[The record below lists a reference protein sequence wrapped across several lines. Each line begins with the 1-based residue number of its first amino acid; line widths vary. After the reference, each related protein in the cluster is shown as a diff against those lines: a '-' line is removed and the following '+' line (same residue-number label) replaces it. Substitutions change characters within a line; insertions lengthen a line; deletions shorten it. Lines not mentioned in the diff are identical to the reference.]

1 MPDATPRR
9 SLDRHPDLVS
19 AAVYTRE
26 VPAPIASVWEN
37 VHDWEHLP
45 WLHDQAFTSIA
56 LREAGDWGWH
66 ADVGFPGDT
75 EADVE
80 LVIDSAASCY
90 VARTRTEGT
99 VRGET
104 WTRLTPLVH
113 DRTGVEVEFLLP
125 AMPEEALT
133 QAGAAMVALYTGLW
147 DQDEEMIRVRDA
159 SDPANRAA
167 SGPPEPGALV
177 ELGRWST
184 LRATL
189 PRVVAFGGHRFVLAL
204 REDRPVVFAAECPHW
219 RGPLEACAI
228 EDDGSVVCP
237 WHGYRFDVETGRS
250 SDGRGL
256 RLRRAPQIEIDE
268 GADTIRLVAS
278 GNPEQV

>member
-1 MPDATPRR
+1 MPDAMPLR
-9 SLDRHPDLVS
+9 SLDRHPDLVR
-19 AAVYTRE
+19 AATYARE
-26 VPAPIASVWEN
+26 IPAPIAAVWEN

-45 WLHDQAFTSIA
+45 WLHDQAFTKIA
-56 LREAGDWGWH
+56 LREAGAWGWH
-66 ADVGFPGDT
+66 ADVGFPGEA

-80 LVIDSAASCY
+80 LVIDHEAACY
-90 VARTRTEGT
+90 VARTRTDGM

-104 WTRLTPLVH
+104 WTRLTRLAD

-125 AMPEEALT
+125 AMPAAARA

-147 DQDEEMIRVRDA
+147 DQDAEMIRVREA
-159 SDPANRAA
+159 SDPARRAGPADRAPVALGAWSQVRA
-167 SGPPEPGALV
+167 S
-177 ELGRWST
+177 
-184 LRATL
+184 L
-189 PRVVAFGGHRFVLAL
+189 PRVVEFGGARFVLAL
-204 REDRPVVFAAECPHW
+204 RGDRPVVFAAECPHW

-250 SDGRGL
+250 RDGRGL
-256 RLRRAPQIEIDE
+256 RLRPAPRIELDE
-268 GADTIRLVAS
+268 AADTIRLVAS